1 MRKKYVTFII
11 TIIFGICLVI
21 TGISVWN
28 KYFIRKDYNE
38 NPPEVTQEE
47 VKYSDENGY
56 CKAAYKNEDTYIDKD
71 LGKTGDIGQIN
82 FRVKMLDYNIS
93 RSLPYD
99 ENKIID
105 SDYTYSDIERACL
118 DDDYTFIS
126 DYVYVTI
133 KFEIE
138 NTREDTGNDILNQF
152 PFNIKLFAIQ
162 DNYIPKEK
170 IAEVKVNFNSKNEYV
185 LHKAQRTLKKGEIV
199 NYTMQYVISD
209 KYENEKLAI
218 RLCDKNGKYG
228 DSYFMLF
235 DEE

>member
-11 TIIFGICLVI
+11 SIIFGICLVI

-133 KFEIE
+133 KF
-138 NTREDTGNDILNQF
+138 
-152 PFNIKLFAIQ
+152 
-162 DNYIPKEK
+162 
-170 IAEVKVNFNSKNEYV
+170 
-185 LHKAQRTLKKGEIV
+185 
-199 NYTMQYVISD
+199 
-209 KYENEKLAI
+209 
-218 RLCDKNGKYG
+218 
-228 DSYFMLF
+228 
-235 DEE
+235 

>member
-1 MRKKYVTFII
+1 MRKSYFTFII
-11 TIIFGICLVI
+11 MIIFGICLVI

-28 KYFIRKDYNE
+28 KYFIRSDYNE

-56 CKAAYKNEDTYIDKD
+56 CKAVYKNEDTYIDKD

-105 SDYTYSDIERACL
+105 SDYTYSDRERACL

-185 LHKAQRTLKKGEIV
+185 LHKAQRILKKGEIV

>member
-1 MRKKYVTFII
+1 
-11 TIIFGICLVI
+11 
-21 TGISVWN
+21 
-28 KYFIRKDYNE
+28 
-38 NPPEVTQEE
+38 
-47 VKYSDENGY
+47 
-56 CKAAYKNEDTYIDKD
+56 
-71 LGKTGDIGQIN
+71 
-82 FRVKMLDYNIS
+82 MLDYNIS

-170 IAEVKVNFNSKNEYV
+170 LQKSK
-185 LHKAQRTLKKGEIV
+185 
-199 NYTMQYVISD
+199 
-209 KYENEKLAI
+209 
-218 RLCDKNGKYG
+218 
-228 DSYFMLF
+228 
-235 DEE
+235 